1 MDCLGPTHGP
11 DATHPHHTTMLF
23 SPVIRSIFFSARAGL
38 VGAAMVVL
46 AGTAGCAHSHG
57 DPVPVDVSAGTITY
71 AKVVSPLFDVHCR
84 QCHGSSVAATL
95 GGNNDFGSYLTIKR
109 YPAASLLGSIEQAPG
124 YDPMPKGRAKVPA
137 ADIQRIKEWFAAGAP
152 DN

>member
-1 MDCLGPTHGP
+1 MNCLGPTHGP
-11 DATHPHHTTMLF
+11 DATHPHPTTMLF
-23 SPVIRSIFFSARAGL
+23 SPVIRSIFFSARVGL

-46 AGTAGCAHSHG
+46 AGTAGCAYSHG
-57 DPVPVDVSAGTITY
+57 DPVPVNVLAETVTY
-71 AKVVSPLFDVHCR
+71 AKVVSPLFDMHCR

-95 GGNNDFGSYLTIKR
+95 GGSNDFGNYQAIKR
-109 YPAASLLGSIEQAPG
+109 YPAAGLLGSIEQDPG